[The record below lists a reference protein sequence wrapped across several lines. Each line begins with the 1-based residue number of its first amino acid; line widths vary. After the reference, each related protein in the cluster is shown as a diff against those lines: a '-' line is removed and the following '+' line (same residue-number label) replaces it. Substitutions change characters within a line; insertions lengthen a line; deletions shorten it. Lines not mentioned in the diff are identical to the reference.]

1 MDKSKVDWIIHGVI
15 PEEGDMPYAMD
26 YHTHGLKE
34 FHNHPEL
41 MLVLGLPN
49 DVACNLINSLGLRIC
64 DGERFDEEKI
74 YTNIL
79 ANELP
84 VRLVKEKMGDD
95 EVMVMILPDGD
106 GNLPDDDECSVP
118 YSNQMEIIEFIKTRY

>member
-49 DVACNLINSLGLRIC
+49 DVACNLINSLGLRIW
-64 DGERFDEEKI
+64 DGERFDEEKK

-79 ANELP
+79 SNE
-84 VRLVKEKMGDD
+84 
-95 EVMVMILPDGD
+95 
-106 GNLPDDDECSVP
+106 
-118 YSNQMEIIEFIKTRY
+118 